1 MASSAPTPT
10 SSAPTTFLDALEVDV
25 MPSSM
30 ISELTCALC
39 LGVFDDP
46 RLGCNRG
53 HHFCGPCLKKW
64 HTSGERRSNSCPTCR
79 SPLLVPRPGEVG
91 EQAAVVAQCVASQR
105 VRCPRG
111 CGDVLLLGEARKHVG
126 VCCPNDVI
134 ACPFAPYCSQTGKRC
149 DLEQHLKDNLEVHM
163 RIAFDATENLK
174 KVVMELRTSEKT
186 NTEKIA
192 GLERSNARLSKDL
205 SDASAYTH
213 QLLVSLHEKN
223 DRSEG
228 VEPAS
233 GGRSQQPKRRRS
245 DEEMGPPPVRRVG
258 FEDSFPSLHSR
269 RPHVAMRETLP
280 AGTIVRIAGPDDE
293 QFNGRVGTITGSWT
307 VRGASSTIAQEVK
320 LDNRGGLAQNRYF
333 DRNHLVE
340 SSHHFLP
347 GQTVSMQ
354 RPYDDRDDDRNGTLA
369 RVVAVHGGDVI
380 EVQQLLDDVVV
391 NIRGSRLVP
400 ALRSALSAYPVY
412 LTEEEESLMRLG
424 PPSPGYS
431 PTSPG
436 YSPTS
441 PGHLTSPPPSPRRD

>member
-10 SSAPTTFLDALEVDV
+10 SSAPTTHLGDLEVDV

-30 ISELTCALC
+30 ISELTCVLC

-79 SPLLVPRPGEVG
+79 EPLLVPRPGEVG

-105 VRCPRG
+105 VRCPGG
-111 CGDVLLLGEARKHVG
+111 CGDVLLLGEAKKHVG

-149 DLEQHLKDNLEVHM
+149 DLEQHLKDNVEVHM
-163 RIAFDATENLK
+163 RIAFNATENLK
-174 KVVMELRTSEKT
+174 KVVMELRKSEKA
-186 NTEKIA
+186 NAEKIA
-192 GLERSNARLSKDL
+192 GLERSNARLSENL

-213 QLLVSLHEKN
+213 QLLVSLHEKI

-269 RPHVAMRETLP
+269 RPLDVAMRETLP

-293 QFNGRVGTITGSWT
+293 QFNGRVGTITGSWK

-333 DRNHLVE
+333 DRSHLVE

-347 GQTVSMQ
+347 G
-354 RPYDDRDDDRNGTLA
+354 
-369 RVVAVHGGDVI
+369 
-380 EVQQLLDDVVV
+380 
-391 NIRGSRLVP
+391 
-400 ALRSALSAYPVY
+400 RSALRRRTAQRV
-412 LTEEEESLMRLG
+412 TEGDAEDRALQPDNATGELVTTSMHLMRSG

-441 PGHLTSPPPSPRRD
+441 PPPSPRRD